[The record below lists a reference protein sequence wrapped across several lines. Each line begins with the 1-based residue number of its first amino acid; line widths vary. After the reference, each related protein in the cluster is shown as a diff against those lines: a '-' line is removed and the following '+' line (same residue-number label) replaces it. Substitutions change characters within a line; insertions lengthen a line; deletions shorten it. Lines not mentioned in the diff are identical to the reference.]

1 MNYSRFI
8 TTVSAARKAS
18 PIRLLS
24 EYMSLLPSFS
34 ESTILCSGL
43 SWGIMAYDFKRFER
57 KPCCKLT
64 KQLDFCQAEMLS
76 RYKEKKSE

>member
-24 EYMSLLPSFS
+24 EYMLVLWKGI
-34 ESTILCSGL
+34 ILHSGL
-43 SWGIMAYDFKRFER
+43 HWGIMAKDLKGLER
-57 KPCCKLT
+57 KL
-64 KQLDFCQAEMLS
+64 L
-76 RYKEKKSE
+76 